1 MPRQP
6 EPTQAQLLLA
16 VRQLW
21 RPHWP
26 GFPHDPQACIDHPVY
41 GKCVRGQAFTLGR
54 APMQARPVPQLG
66 TLHTAPP
73 TPPGLPARTA
83 GRWQLPPDAFDARRA
98 AANDRDD

>member
-54 APMQARPVPQLG
+54 LQA
-66 TLHTAPP
+66 AAP
-73 TPPGLPARTA
+73 TPPSQPPRAVGRWHLPA
-83 GRWQLPPDAFDARRA
+83 GAFDARRA